1 MTISSL
7 SDPMPSDEFALRIG
21 RIAGAVLAGGSSSRM
36 GAPKA
41 FTLSAGRS
49 LLAHAL
55 DRLRP
60 QTAHIFLNARD
71 GSDCWRAFGCSLA
84 EDAPQW
90 LGAGPLAGVAA
101 ILARAAGQG
110 FAWVATT
117 PCAAPFLPL
126 DLVRRLAEPIVF
138 GAPAAVAAVAGGL
151 EPLFALWPVAAAAR
165 IEAALAEH
173 RAGPSQVLQEMGAA
187 RVSFGSS
194 AEADPFANLNTPEE
208 LAAAESLT
216 KARSRPE
223 RRIALWS
230 RIDRRW
236 APQSGE

>member
-1 MTISSL
+1 
-7 SDPMPSDEFALRIG
+7 MPWIACG
-21 RIAGAVLAGGSSSRM
+21 RRPLTSFSTRAMARTAGGRLVARSPRTRRNGS
-36 GAPKA
+36 APV
-41 FTLSAGRS
+41 
-49 LLAHAL
+49 
-55 DRLRP
+55 
-60 QTAHIFLNARD
+60 
-71 GSDCWRAFGCSLA
+71 
-84 EDAPQW
+84 
-90 LGAGPLAGVAA
+90 PLAGVAA

-117 PCAAPFLPL
+117 PCDAPFLPL

>member
-49 LLAHAL
+49 LLAHVL

-60 QTAHIFLNARD
+60 QTAHIFLNAREARTA
-71 GSDCWRAFGCSLA
+71 GGRVWLPARRGRAAMARRRSPG
-84 EDAPQW
+84 
-90 LGAGPLAGVAA
+90 GRVAA

-117 PCAAPFLPL
+117 PCDGPFLPL

-138 GAPAAVAAVAGGL
+138 GAPAAVAVGAGGL

-187 RVSFGSS
+187 RVCFGSS

-216 KARSRPE
+216 KA
-223 RRIALWS
+223 
-230 RIDRRW
+230 
-236 APQSGE
+236 